1 MVGKSMRIT
10 VYTSSSD
17 AVDQRYREGA
27 RAFGE
32 ALADRGDELVYGGTA
47 IGVMG
52 VLAEAVRGAG
62 GKVTGVL
69 PELMA
74 ARGLAD
80 DACDELIVTADMAGR
95 KQEMISRAD
104 AFVALPGG
112 FGTLEELFEVLTL
125 KQLGYHSKPIVLF
138 DLDGFYQPLLAVFE
152 ELFRTSFAKR
162 DYERLYRVAADVDGL
177 LELVDQ
183 PEDDDLPTK
192 WF

>member
-1 MVGKSMRIT
+1 MRIT

-17 AVDQRYREGA
+17 AVDERYRDGA
-27 RAFGE
+27 REFGA
-32 ALADRGDELVYGGTA
+32 ALAGRGDELVYGGTA

-52 VLAEAVRGAG
+52 VLAEAVRDAG

-74 ARGLAD
+74 DRGLAD
-80 DACDELIVTADMAGR
+80 HACDELIVTADMAGR

-138 DLDGFYQPLLAVFE
+138 DLDGFYQPLLRVFE
-152 ELFRTSFAKR
+152 ELFRTNFAKR
-162 DYERLYRVAADVDGL
+162 DYERLYRVAPDVPAL
-177 LELVDQ
+177 LEAVDQ
-183 PEDDDLPTK
+183 PEDEDLPTK